1 MLLKE
6 PQGRVAEVQSAP
18 INESDQVTPLVL
30 GAPFTNAVAV
40 KGWDA
45 PPGWND
51 SVGGETETE
60 TTIGVIV
67 AVAEALSGGLALSM
81 ALTVKVI
88 VGGAGPAVGA
98 T

>member
-6 PQGRVAEVQSAP
+6 PQGSVAAVQSAP
-18 INESDQVTPLVL
+18 VSESDQVTPLVL
-30 GAPFTNAVAV
+30 GVPFTSTVAV
-40 KGWDA
+40 KDWDA
-45 PPGWND
+45 PPGWNEN
-51 SVGGETETE
+51 VGGETETE

-67 AVAEALSGGLALSM
+67 AVAEAVSGGLKLSA